1 MPPCQNPRSGSNIIH
16 GLIDARWKM
25 TDDKK
30 HEEDEE
36 GLVELISV
44 QGEMTAQVIIGLL
57 ESEGI
62 EAMMK
67 SNQTF
72 SALPFTV
79 DGMGAV
85 RIMVRKEDL
94 EKARK
99 VLEDYSHGDD
109 EVEALLKEALVDWKP
124 PEGQSN

>member
-1 MPPCQNPRSGSNIIH
+1 
-16 GLIDARWKM
+16 M
-25 TDDKK
+25 TDDKR

-44 QGEMTAQVIIGLL
+44 QGEMDAQLLVGIL

-62 EAMMK
+62 EVLMK

-85 RIMVRKEDL
+85 RIMVKKEDL
-94 EKARK
+94 EEAKTI
-99 VLEDYSHGDD
+99 LEAYSGSQD
-109 EVEALLKEALVDWKP
+109 ENNPELKEALSNWKP
-124 PEGQSN
+124 PEGPPN

>member
-1 MPPCQNPRSGSNIIH
+1 
-16 GLIDARWKM
+16 M
-25 TDDKK
+25 TDDKR

-44 QGEMTAQVIIGLL
+44 QGEMDAQLLVGIL

-62 EAMMK
+62 EVLMK

-85 RIMVRKEDL
+85 RIMVKKEDL
-94 EKARK
+94 DEAKTI
-99 VLEDYSHGDD
+99 LEAYSGNQD
-109 EVEALLKEALVDWKP
+109 ENNPELKEALDKWKP
-124 PEGQSN
+124 PEGPPN

>member
-1 MPPCQNPRSGSNIIH
+1 
-16 GLIDARWKM
+16 M
-25 TDDKK
+25 TDEKK
-30 HEEDEE
+30 HEKADEE

-44 QGEMTAQVIIGLL
+44 QGEMDAQLLVGIL

-62 EAMMK
+62 EVLMK

-85 RIMVRKEDL
+85 RIMVKKEDL
-94 EKARK
+94 EEAKTI
-99 VLEDYSHGDD
+99 LEAYSGESD
-109 EVEALLKEALVDWKP
+109 EENPILREALDKWKP
-124 PEGQSN
+124 PKGPPN

>member
-1 MPPCQNPRSGSNIIH
+1 
-16 GLIDARWKM
+16 M
-25 TDDKK
+25 TDDKR
-30 HEEDEE
+30 HEEADEE

-44 QGEMTAQVIIGLL
+44 QGEMDAQLLVGIL

-62 EAMMK
+62 EVLMK

-85 RIMVRKEDL
+85 RIMVKKEDL
-94 EKARK
+94 EEAKTI
-99 VLEDYSHGDD
+99 LEAYSGESD
-109 EVEALLKEALVDWKP
+109 EENPILREALDKWKP
-124 PEGQSN
+124 PKGPPN

>member
-1 MPPCQNPRSGSNIIH
+1 
-16 GLIDARWKM
+16 M
-25 TDDKK
+25 TDEKK
-30 HEEDEE
+30 HGEEENEE

-44 QGEMTAQVIIGLL
+44 QGEMDAQLLVGIL

-62 EAMMK
+62 EVLMK

-85 RIMVRKEDL
+85 RIMVKKVDL
-94 EKARK
+94 EEAKTILKA
-99 VLEDYSHGDD
+99 YSGESD
-109 EVEALLKEALVDWKP
+109 EENPILREALDKWKP
-124 PEGQSN
+124 PKGPPN

>member
-1 MPPCQNPRSGSNIIH
+1 
-16 GLIDARWKM
+16 M
-25 TDDKK
+25 TDDKR

-44 QGEMTAQVIIGLL
+44 QGEMDAQLLVGIL

-62 EAMMK
+62 EVLMK

-85 RIMVRKEDL
+85 RIMVKKEDL
-94 EKARK
+94 EEAKK
-99 VLEDYSHGDD
+99 ILEAYSGSQD
-109 EVEALLKEALVDWKP
+109 ENNPELKEALANWKP
-124 PEGQSN
+124 PEGPPN